1 MNISKKQFTDIIEA
15 IIAQEIRDE
24 EIADALD
31 IVAKDG
37 GNRSLVFSTPL
48 LEKIVKALDV
58 DDLISWWLW
67 DGPEH
72 GRRADEF
79 AIIVRDERIAIH
91 NAGELYDYIEREY
104 Q

>member
-1 MNISKKQFTDIIEA
+1 MNISKKQFTDIIKA
-15 IIAQEIRDE
+15 IIKQQRRDE

-31 IVAKDG
+31 TVVKDG
-37 GNRSLVFSTPL
+37 ANRSLVFNTPL
-48 LEKIVKALDV
+48 LEEIVKALDV

-79 AIIVRDERIAIH
+79 AIHQNGKIIAIH
-91 NAGELYDYIEREY
+91 NADELYDYIERNY
-104 Q
+104 K